1 MRYAEGFIL
10 DTPLTS
16 VGLKYYPVAAST
28 TIAKGDAVKD
38 NGSGYLTL
46 ATDGIGAAFL
56 GIAHSAADNGSGA
69 VGAINCAVIPPMP
82 NLSFWVKNESATVAA
97 QTDVG
102 EIIDLD
108 SEDGVD
114 VTDVT
119 TSVWGFIV
127 DEIDISAKALAYA
140 AGGFV
145 KGRFQQV

>member
-1 MRYAEGFIL
+1 MRYVEGFTL
-10 DTPLTS
+10 DSPIDS
-16 VGLKYYPVAAST
+16 IGLKYYPVAAST
-28 TIAKGDAVKD
+28 TIAKGDALID

-46 ATDGIGAAFL
+46 AADGIGVLFR
-56 GIAHSAADNGSGA
+56 GIAASDADNSAGA
-69 VGAINCAVIPPMP
+69 TGAINCAVIPPMP
-82 NLSFWVKNESATVAA
+82 NLAFWVKNESATVAA

-102 EIIDLD
+102 ELIDLD

-119 TSVWGFIV
+119 VSVWGFIV

-145 KGRFQQV
+145 KGRFQLA